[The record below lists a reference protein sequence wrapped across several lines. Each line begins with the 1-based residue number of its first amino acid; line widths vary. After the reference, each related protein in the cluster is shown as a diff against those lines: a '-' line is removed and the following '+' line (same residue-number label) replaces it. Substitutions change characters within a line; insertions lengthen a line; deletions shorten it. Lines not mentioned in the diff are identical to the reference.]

1 MERTNK
7 TSIKDSKPQIK
18 DEFQEIFNQSP
29 IGILFHDKEGIAVNA
44 NDSALK
50 IMAISKLDD
59 VLGINLFDNPFI
71 AEKKDEL
78 TDKGIIK
85 FQAPLNL
92 EKIKELGFYYPT
104 KKGVLFLDYTV
115 SVTDSGF
122 LVQIQDITERKKAEE
137 EIDRR
142 NMLLDGINK
151 VFQES
156 LIGETEEEVAVT
168 CLNVANMI
176 TKSKFGFVGLINTN
190 GNMDTIA
197 IDKTGWKMC
206 NAPFKEALKLT
217 RNMKVQSYWGRVIK
231 EEKSQIVNDTSSDLD
246 RRGVP
251 EGHPPVNL
259 FLGVP
264 FKQAG
269 ETIGLI
275 GLANK
280 EGGYTEEDKNDIET
294 LSVAFVEALMRKKA
308 EIHLKETLDN
318 LELKVRERTLKLK
331 KSEDEIKRKNR
342 ILDGIN
348 AIFRAA
354 IINSSE
360 EEFGK
365 ICLAVCEE
373 LTNSEFS
380 FIGGINEKGRFDS
393 IAVSERGW
401 QACNMVKVQGPES
414 VNDNVIRGIRS
425 RALKEKKIVIF
436 NDPVN
441 SPYWSCLPD
450 GHYPIN
456 SFMGAPLI
464 YRDKVIGLIALAN
477 KKSGYSKED
486 MEVME
491 VITTAITESLMH
503 YRALKQLE
511 ENQKEL
517 KETITELERSNQ
529 ELESFAYITSHDLQE
544 PLRTIASFTQLL
556 ERRYKGQLDNDADE
570 FMDYIVIAAV
580 RMKAMIQGLLDYSRV
595 GKDEELNEFNAEE
608 ALNQTLSNMHSSI
621 EECHADVTHENL
633 PVIVTDKKQI
643 ARVFQNLIGNALK
656 FRKEEIKPKIHV
668 SAEKIGNEY
677 IFSVQDNGIGIEE
690 QYMGR
695 IFDVFK
701 RLHTMDEYQGTGIG
715 LAVVKRIVE
724 RHGGRVWVESELGV
738 GSTFYFTIPVEPVKS
753 DGDS

>member
-1 MERTNK
+1 MQKKLFLRER
-7 TSIKDSKPQIK
+7 QIYR
-18 DEFQEIFNQSP
+18 EF
-29 IGILFHDKEGIAVNA
+29 
-44 NDSALK
+44 
-50 IMAISKLDD
+50 
-59 VLGINLFDNPFI
+59 FDNPLNGFALCEIITDVNDDLVDFVYLKVNKAFENFTGLKRENVLNKKVTDVLVPEEVAEIIQIYGKVALNGESTVFQYPIPSLGKYYEIAAFSPRKNQFI
-71 AEKKDEL
+71 AFF
-78 TDKGIIK
+78 T
-85 FQAPLNL
+85 
-92 EKIKELGFYYPT
+92 
-104 KKGVLFLDYTV
+104 
-115 SVTDSGF
+115 
-122 LVQIQDITERKKAEE
+122 DITERKKSED

-156 LIGETEEEVAVT
+156 IIGETEEEVAVT

-176 TKSKFGFVGLINTN
+176 TKSKFGFVGLINKN

-197 IDKTGWKMC
+197 IDKTGWEMC

-231 EEKSQIVNDTSSDLD
+231 EEKSQIVNDTLSDLD

-269 ETIGLI
+269 KTIGLI

-280 EGGYTEEDKNDIET
+280 EGGYTEKDKNDIET

-318 LELKVRERTLKLK
+318 LELKVRERTLELK
-331 KSEDEIKRKNR
+331 KSEDEIKWKNR

-354 IINSSE
+354 VINPSE

-380 FIGGINEKGRFDS
+380 FMGEINEKGRFDS

-425 RALKEKKIVIF
+425 KALEEKKILIF

-441 SPYWSCLPD
+441 NPYWSGLPD

-477 KKSGYSKED
+477 KKEGYSQED
-486 MEVME
+486 IEVME

-503 YRALKQLE
+503 YRALRQLE
-511 ENQKEL
+511 ENQNEL
-517 KETITELERSNQ
+517 KETINELERSNQ

-556 ERRYKGQLDNDADE
+556 QRRYEGQFDSDADE
-570 FMDYIVIAAV
+570 FMDYMVIAAV
-580 RMKAMIQGLLDYSRV
+580 RMKAMIQGLLEYSRV
-595 GKDEELNEFNAEE
+595 GKDEELDEFNVEE

-621 EECHADVTHENL
+621 EECHAKVTYENL
-633 PVIVTDKKQI
+633 PLIVADKKQI

-656 FRKEEIKPKIHV
+656 FRKKGLQPKIHIK
-668 SAEKIGNEY
+668 ARKEGNEY
-677 IFSVQDNGIGIEE
+677 IFSVQDNGIGMEK
-690 QYMGR
+690 QYTDR
-695 IFDVFK
+695 IFEVFK
-701 RLHTMDEYQGTGIG
+701 RLHTID
-715 LAVVKRIVE
+715 RIS
-724 RHGGRVWVESELGV
+724 RHRNR
-738 GSTFYFTIPVEPVKS
+738 TRNC
-753 DGDS
+753 